1 MRTTRERRTNKYK
14 GWQIFRDK
22 EGNWRCYYRKSRHKG
37 DCRKFKPYSLSF
49 DMEVHRINELL
60 AEKQAKPGT
69 LGMLITRY
77 RDSVRFKTE
86 LAPRTRADY
95 QNCFNYLQAIEDTP
109 LDRFNPPLIAKIRDK
124 ALEQRKFRFA
134 NYVRSVLSV
143 IFDWG
148 IEYGYTKDN
157 PASRVKPA
165 RRPKSLPDANRPWTD
180 AERETVLAALP
191 AHMKLPIALM
201 MFYALDPQDALA
213 LPRSAISDAGLDT
226 RRNKTGRPIYLP
238 LFEPV
243 AEAMLNAPQHDA
255 VTLCANSRG
264 LPWTYHGFSTNWIK
278 LKGKLEAEG
287 SIQPGLTLKGLRH
300 TVATILAE
308 LGRDHGTIALVLGH
322 ATEAMAKHYSRR
334 ADMTRQATSVVAD
347 FGEEL
352 NKRKTRVVKPAG

>member
-1 MRTTRERRTNKYK
+1 MTTTRERRTNKYK

-22 EGNWRCYYRKSRHKG
+22 DGNWRCYHRKSRHKV
-37 DCRKFKPYSLSF
+37 DCRKFEPYTLSF
-49 DMEVHRINELL
+49 DMELHRINELL

-77 RDSVRFKTE
+77 RDSVRFRSE

-95 QNCFNYLQAIEDTP
+95 QNCFDYLQAIEDTP

-226 RRNKTGRPIYLP
+226 RRNKTGQPIYLP
-238 LFEPV
+238 LFQPV
-243 AEAMLNAPQHDA
+243 ADAIAAAPRHDA

-264 LPWTYHGFSTNWIK
+264 LPWTYNGFSTNWAK
-278 LKGKLEAEG
+278 LKGQLEAEG
-287 SIQPGLTLKGLRH
+287 TIQPGLTLKGLRH

-308 LGRDHGTIALVLGH
+308 MGRDHGTIALVLGH

-334 ADMTRQATSVVAD
+334 ADMRRQATSAVAD
-347 FGEEL
+347 FGVEL
-352 NKRKTRVVKPAG
+352 NERKTRVVKPGG